1 MAAAARRSPV
11 SSVSVDPDPA
21 ASDPSEV
28 AATRLDGRRTHI
40 IDRALDYA
48 QLAEQGLSAA
58 RIARKRRRSE
68 GYVSIALRLGR
79 AIRGMEP
86 GELSAL
92 RSPRITWKLAQRIVR
107 EDADAL
113 AVRHQL
119 RAALGGFST
128 HNVDGRKHR
137 KGRRAGRAAERPA
150 GAAWGWDPA
159 WFARDPLGFVDAHL
173 RYLSGLQR
181 VVQERAGRTVGARS
195 AERVPVGQSIR
206 SLQRSLHRTL
216 QSSAGAPSGRAEGDA
231 AGPVVP
237 TAETQALAV
246 LQIVA
251 RKLAEARTEVAG
263 LVDVPTTSAASDR
276 PGPPDP
282 AAAASV
288 ARPRRAEPVRRPD
301 WDEALAADLDD

>member
-1 MAAAARRSPV
+1 MAPAARRSSAPAD
-11 SSVSVDPDPA
+11 SADPDLAASA
-21 ASDPSEV
+21 ASDG
-28 AATRLDGRRTHI
+28 AAVRLDGRRTHI

-48 QLAEQGLSAA
+48 RLAEQGMSAA

-86 GELSAL
+86 GELDAL

-107 EDADAL
+107 EDADAV

-137 KGRRAGRAAERPA
+137 KGRRAGRAGERPT

-181 VVQERAGRTVGARS
+181 VVQERAGRSVGART

-206 SLQRSLHRTL
+206 SLQRSLHRSM
-216 QSSAGAPSGRAEGDA
+216 QASATAMARAEGEVGA
-231 AGPVVP
+231 ATVSTP
-237 TAETQALAV
+237 ETQALAV
-246 LQIVA
+246 LQVVA
-251 RKLAEARTEVAG
+251 RKLAEARSDVAG
-263 LVDVPTTSAASDR
+263 LLAVPNGLST
-276 PGPPDP
+276 PPSP
-282 AAAASV
+282 ETPTVSV
-288 ARPRRAEPVRRPD
+288 GAVPRRPAPMRRPE
-301 WDEALAADLDD
+301 WDEALSDDLAD

>member
-1 MAAAARRSPV
+1 MAPAARRSPAPAD
-11 SSVSVDPDPA
+11 SADPDLAASA
-21 ASDPSEV
+21 ASDG
-28 AATRLDGRRTHI
+28 AAVRLDGRRTHI

-48 QLAEQGLSAA
+48 RLAEQGMSAA

-86 GELSAL
+86 GELDAL

-107 EDADAL
+107 EDADAV

-137 KGRRAGRAAERPA
+137 KGRRAGRAGERPT

-181 VVQERAGRTVGARS
+181 VVQERAGRSVGART

-206 SLQRSLHRTL
+206 SLQRSLHRSL
-216 QSSAGAPSGRAEGDA
+216 QASATAMARAEGEAGSGA
-231 AGPVVP
+231 ATVSTP
-237 TAETQALAV
+237 ETQALAV
-246 LQIVA
+246 LQVVA
-251 RKLAEARTEVAG
+251 RKLAEARSDVAG
-263 LVDVPTTSAASDR
+263 LL
-276 PGPPDP
+276 GGIP
-282 AAAASV
+282 AAPTSPSPEAATVPVV
-288 ARPRRAEPVRRPD
+288 AAARRPAPVRRPE
-301 WDEALAADLDD
+301 WDEALSDDLAD